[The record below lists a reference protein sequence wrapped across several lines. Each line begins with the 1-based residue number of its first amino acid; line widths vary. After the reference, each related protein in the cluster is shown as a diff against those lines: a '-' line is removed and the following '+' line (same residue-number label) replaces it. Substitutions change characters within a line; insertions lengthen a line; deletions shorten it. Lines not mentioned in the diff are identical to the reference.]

1 MNTRFNPQKFLK
13 ITRIFAFIG
22 ATIAL
27 AQTALSEPI
36 KFSPT
41 EDLTIGIKNP
51 AILDGGNMLEGST
64 SSDKWNR
71 CVTIDGRK
79 LSAEKNY
86 TVKFS
91 YLLPPQN
98 DFVDRFIYLCVRK
111 KGDSSGASDYVRE
124 RFYASRDWQE
134 AEVAFST
141 DKEVAE
147 YEIRL
152 DVFGKT
158 EVKIKDLSVE
168 STSPFVF
175 LPIETNINPLKNG
188 LKNLPTGAKEFDVDL
203 PKPEKEIVVNAEDFG
218 VNPDAEDCATKLNAA
233 LEHCKKIGASKLVLK
248 KGRYKIFEEK
258 TVLMEGFADFTIEG
272 GGATLVYRK
281 RKARNME
288 VRNCRRIEIRN
299 LNFDWDWETDPLG
312 SLVEVVGMSTESPE
326 SFIDF
331 KFYEYEKFPQRQ
343 VRVANL
349 SCWDDKLKCVGYE
362 GGSGMGFEFR
372 RGQNK
377 PKTKWI
383 SDNVLRVYASPG
395 KLSGVRVGNKYRMQ
409 HNYYEMG
416 GILLSNNTH
425 TTLRNVNIF
434 SCAGQAIVFNKA
446 QKYTYLKNV
455 SVDVPEGIP
464 RRPLSST
471 ADHLIFSQSA
481 GFVKLEDCDFGF
493 GCDDCINMH
502 DNSLFMSA
510 YSEKSLRTRNNRNE
524 ILYRPG
530 ETLELRYG
538 DFSPTGV
545 VAKVVAVRVLDAKKK
560 ILEVEFDRKL
570 PEEKFEGFILF
581 NTKYGTRNVIVRNC
595 YFHQNRARGVLILA
609 KDVTIENCRFYH
621 NEMGAIKI
629 ETGYTYTSWCE
640 GYGVKNVLI
649 RNNTFDTSN
658 PLGIKNGGKER
669 DVYISIYMRNDPS
682 NSFTDYP
689 IISDILF
696 EGNTFKDSFGLIAY
710 AANANNLAFIG
721 NTFLNPTP
729 RKNALPYRGSFQF
742 LNCRNVLL
750 ADNVWIDSPNISD
763 VGVFVKPGEKSEIS
777 ISNNKI
783 TVK

>member
-1 MNTRFNPQKFLK
+1 MGNFIKNRKFLK
-13 ITRIFAFIG
+13 FATLLAFSYTICA
-22 ATIAL
+22 ATMHSFAKPINFSCADN
-27 AQTALSEPI
+27 LSIDARDSSVSGDGSEI
-36 KFSPT
+36 KV
-41 EDLTIGIKNP
+41 
-51 AILDGGNMLEGST
+51 ST
-64 SSDKWNR
+64 KSSGWNR
-71 CVTIDGRK
+71 AVTLGSGS
-79 LSAEKNY
+79 LAAEKTY
-86 TVKFS
+86 VVKFS

-98 DFVDRFIYLCVRK
+98 DFVDRFVYLCVRK
-111 KGDSSGASDYVRE
+111 KGDPDGASDYVHE
-124 RFYASRDWQE
+124 RLYASKNWQE
-134 AEVAFST
+134 AEVSFST
-141 DKEVAE
+141 DKQAEKYEV
-147 YEIRL
+147 RL

-158 EVKIKDLSVE
+158 QVKIKDFSLE
-168 STSPFVF
+168 QK
-175 LPIETNINPLKNG
+175 NPLEFYPITKN
-188 LKNLPTGAKEFDVDL
+188 LNAEKAHLENLPTGAKEFSVDL
-203 PKPEKEIVVNAEDFG
+203 PAPKKEIVVKAEDFG
-218 VNPDAEDCATKLNAA
+218 LDATAEDCATKLNAA
-233 LEHCKKIGASKLVLK
+233 LSHCKKIGASKLVIP
-248 KGRYKIFEEK
+248 KGSYKIFEEK
-258 TVLMEGFADFTIEG
+258 TVLVDGLKDFTIEG
-272 GGATLVYRK
+272 NDATLVYRK

-288 VRNCRRIEIRN
+288 VRNCQRIEIRN
-299 LNFDWDWETDPLG
+299 LNFDWDWEKDPLG
-312 SLVEVVGMSTESPE
+312 SLVEVADVKLDPAE
-326 SFIDF
+326 SFADF
-331 KFYEYEKFPQRQ
+331 KFYEYESFPQRD

-362 GGSGMGFEFR
+362 GGAGIGFEFR

-377 PKTKWI
+377 PKTEWI
-383 SDNVLRVYASPG
+383 NANTLRVYASAG
-395 KLSGVRVGNKYRMQ
+395 KLAGVKRGNKYRMQ

-416 GILLSNNTH
+416 GLLLNNNEH

-434 SCAGQAIVFNKA
+434 SCPGQAIVFRGA
-446 QKYTYLKNV
+446 QKYTYLKKV
-455 SVDVPEGIP
+455 SVDVPEGVA

-502 DNSLFMSA
+502 DNSLFMCA

-524 ILYRPG
+524 NLYRPG

-538 DFSPTGV
+538 DYSPTGV
-545 VAKVVAVRVLDAKKK
+545 VAKVVEVRVLDAKKK

-570 PEEKFEGFILF
+570 PEEKFGGFILF

-658 PLGIKNGGKER
+658 PLGVKNGGKER
-669 DVYISIYMRNDPS
+669 DVYISIYMRSDPS

-710 AANANNLAFIG
+710 AANANNLSFIK
-721 NTFLNPTP
+721 NTFVNPTP
-729 RKNALPYRGSFQF
+729 RKNALAYRGSFQL
-742 LNCRNVLL
+742 LNCKNVVI
-750 ADNVWIDSPNISD
+750 ADNVWVDSPNLSE
-763 VGVFVKPGEKSEIS
+763 VGVFVSPSEKDEVSLL
-777 ISNNKI
+777 NNKI
-783 TVK
+783 VTK

>member
-1 MNTRFNPQKFLK
+1 MNKRFNPQKFLK

-51 AILDGGNMLEGST
+51 SISDGGNMLEGST

-71 CVTIDGRK
+71 FVTIDGRK

-111 KGDSSGASDYVRE
+111 KDDSSGASDYVHE

-134 AEVAFST
+134 AEVSFST

-570 PEEKFEGFILF
+570 PEEKFGGFILF
-581 NTKYGTRNVIVRNC
+581 NTKYGTRNVIVR
-595 YFHQNRARGVLILA
+595 Q
-609 KDVTIENCRFYH
+609 
-621 NEMGAIKI
+621 
-629 ETGYTYTSWCE
+629 
-640 GYGVKNVLI
+640 
-649 RNNTFDTSN
+649 
-658 PLGIKNGGKER
+658 
-669 DVYISIYMRNDPS
+669 
-682 NSFTDYP
+682 
-689 IISDILF
+689 
-696 EGNTFKDSFGLIAY
+696 
-710 AANANNLAFIG
+710 
-721 NTFLNPTP
+721 
-729 RKNALPYRGSFQF
+729 
-742 LNCRNVLL
+742 
-750 ADNVWIDSPNISD
+750 
-763 VGVFVKPGEKSEIS
+763 EIS
-777 ISNNKI
+777 GR
-783 TVK
+783 VFLLL